1 MSKYIIWQLWKKY
14 KETKDVY
21 LLHQA
26 IDYADMSDDFGFDA
40 TELKEEIK
48 RRLGYPKT
56 GATSREA
63 RNFAIVEFH
72 KHNKA
77 EGMSISESYENI
89 QKKFGMTSDAVR
101 KVIEASETK
110 KINKAIIQEYEENT
124 LRRMP
129 FDENINKLAK
139 KNGMTTDAVR
149 KVIEAGENQ

>member
-1 MSKYIIWQLWKKY
+1 MSKHIIWQLWKEY

-56 GATSREA
+56 STTSRDA
-63 RNFAIVEFH
+63 RNFAIVKFH
-72 KHNKA
+72 KHNES

-89 QKKFGMTSDAVR
+89 RNKFGMTSDAVR

-110 KINKAIIQEYEENT
+110 KINKAIIQEYEDNM

-129 FDENINKLAK
+129 LDENINELAK
-139 KNGMTTDAVR
+139 KFSMTSDAVR
-149 KVIEAGENQ
+149 KVIEASENE